1 MPIPDYESVM
11 LPLLKFLGDGQNHKR
26 SEAVQYLAPQFNL
39 SEFERKVRLKSGVL
53 KFDNK
58 VAFAKSYLKQAGLLD
73 LSGGGFFRIT
83 KRGQDVLSE
92 NPKNLDAEFL
102 MRFPEFVDF
111 RGRIKSSKKKE
122 ERAID
127 ARPNQSLAVGQI
139 PEELI
144 EAGYEEMLQI
154 LKRELLQQIMSCSP
168 KFFEKMVVE
177 LLVKMGY
184 GGSLQD
190 AGQAV
195 GRSGDGGID
204 GIIKEDRLGLDL
216 IYIQA
221 KRWENNVPIKEI
233 RDFVGSLVGKKA
245 TKGIFI
251 TTSDFPKDAHDFV
264 QSIQQK
270 VILINGQQLA
280 QFMTDHDLGVSRQAS
295 YDIKKIDADYFVEE

>member
-1 MPIPDYESVM
+1 MPIPDFETVM
-11 LPLLKFLGDGQNHKR
+11 LPLLKFLSDGQNHKL
-26 SEAVQYLAPQFNL
+26 SEAVEYLAPQFNL
-39 SEFERKVRLKSGVL
+39 SESERKVRLKSGVL

-58 VAFAKSYLKQAGLLD
+58 AAFAKGFLKQAGLLE
-73 LSGGGFFRIT
+73 LCGSGFFRIT

-92 NPKNLDAEFL
+92 NPKNLGVEFL

-111 RGRIKSSKKKE
+111 KGRIKSSMKKKE
-122 ERAID
+122 RTINT
-127 ARPNQSLAVGQI
+127 RPNRSLAVGQI

-144 EAGYEEMLQI
+144 ETGYEEILQS
-154 LKRELLQQIMSCSP
+154 LKLDILQQVKSCSP

-195 GRSGDGGID
+195 GRNGDGGID
-204 GIIKEDRLGLDL
+204 GIIKEDKLGLDV

-221 KRWENNVPIKEI
+221 KRWENNVAIKEI
-233 RDFVGSLVGKKA
+233 RDFVGSLVGKRA
-245 TKGIFI
+245 TKGVFI
-251 TTSDFPKDAHDFV
+251 TTSDFPKDAHSFV

-270 VILINGQQLA
+270 IVLINGQQLA
-280 QFMTDHDLGVSRQAS
+280 QLMIDHDLGVTRQAS